1 MKTINNVFI
10 DDEENI
16 VISYENEDGLVH
28 EFETPLSN
36 AIADYDFI
44 GTLSEPDFKLLDRQ
58 IKRCGN
64 HYEII
69 YRLFSAGGVPVILG
83 VIEIN
88 DGFINDSLPFEGRK
102 TLDLLNDITIKC
114 ELKAPD
120 YYLVGNNIYFNSY
133 NEALIGCKLNNLDF
147 NLIKP
152 QWKT

>member
-16 VISYENEDGLVH
+16 VISYENEDCSVH
-28 EFETPLSN
+28 EFETPLIN
-36 AIADYDFI
+36 ALPETI
-44 GTLSEPDFKLLDRQ
+44 GGLSVADFKLLDCQ
-58 IKRCGN
+58 IQRCGN

-69 YRLFSAGGVPVILG
+69 YRLFSSGGVPVILG

-88 DGFINDSLPFEGRK
+88 DEFINDSLPFEGRK

-120 YYLVGNNIYFNSY
+120 YYLVGNHKYMFTSY
-133 NEALIGCKLNNLDF
+133 SEAQKFCKLNNIDF
-147 NLIKP
+147 NKIKP

>member
-28 EFETPLSN
+28 EFETPLVN
-36 AIADYDFI
+36 ALPEFI
-44 GTLSEPDFKLLDRQ
+44 GGLSVADFKLLDRQ

-64 HYEII
+64 HAEII
-69 YRLFSAGGVPVILG
+69 YRLFSSGGVPIILG

-88 DGFINDSLPFEGRK
+88 DEFINNSLPFEGRK

>member
-16 VISYENEDGLVH
+16 VISYENEDYSVH
-28 EFETPLSN
+28 EFETPLVN
-36 AIADYDFI
+36 ALPETI
-44 GTLSEPDFKLLDRQ
+44 GGLSVADFKLLDCQ
-58 IKRCGN
+58 IQMCGN

-88 DGFINDSLPFEGRK
+88 DEFINDSLPFDVKNIREVLDGFQNMIRDFKYYTIPETYLTFSTYDEAQKYCK
-102 TLDLLNDITIKC
+102 TH
-114 ELKAPD
+114 
-120 YYLVGNNIYFNSY
+120 
-133 NEALIGCKLNNLDF
+133 NLDF

>member
-16 VISYENEDGLVH
+16 VISYENEDYSVH
-28 EFETPLSN
+28 EFETPLVN
-36 AIADYDFI
+36 ALPDFI
-44 GTLSEPDFKLLDRQ
+44 GGLSEPDFKLLDRQ
-58 IKRCGN
+58 IQRCGN

-88 DGFINDSLPFEGRK
+88 DEFINDSLPFDGRK
-102 TLDLLNDITIKC
+102 TMELLDDFQNMIRDFKYYTI
-114 ELKAPD
+114 PD
-120 YYLVGNNIYFNSY
+120 TYLTFSTYD
-133 NEALIGCKLNNLDF
+133 EAQKYCKTHNLDF
-147 NLIKP
+147 NLIRP

>member
-16 VISYENEDGLVH
+16 VISYENEDYSVH
-28 EFETPLSN
+28 DFETPLSN

-44 GTLSEPDFKLLDRQ
+44 DTLSEPDFKLLDRQ

-88 DGFINDSLPFEGRK
+88 DEFINDSLPFEGRK
-102 TLDLLNDITIKC
+102 TLELLDGFQNMIRDFKYYTIP
-114 ELKAPD
+114 ET
-120 YYLVGNNIYFNSY
+120 YLTFSTYD
-133 NEALIGCKLNNLDF
+133 EAQKYCKTHNLDF
-147 NLIKP
+147 NKIKP

>member
-16 VISYENEDGLVH
+16 VISYENEDGSVH
-28 EFETPLSN
+28 EFETPLVN
-36 AIADYDFI
+36 ALPETI
-44 GTLSEPDFKLLDRQ
+44 GGLSTADFKLLDRQ
-58 IKRCGN
+58 IQRCGN

-88 DGFINDSLPFEGRK
+88 DEFINDSLPFEGRK

-133 NEALIGCKLNNLDF
+133 NEALIYCNLHDIDF
-147 NLIKP
+147 NLIRP